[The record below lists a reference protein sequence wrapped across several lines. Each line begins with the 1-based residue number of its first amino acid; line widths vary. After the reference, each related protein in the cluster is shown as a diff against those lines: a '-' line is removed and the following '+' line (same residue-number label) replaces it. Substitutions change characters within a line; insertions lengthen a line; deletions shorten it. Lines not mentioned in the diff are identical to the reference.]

1 MQKNIN
7 MTKNLINRDN
17 KFIAGIEKI
26 RFFPIAPVGGEG
38 CYIIEENGRR
48 LLDFAGSWGAAGLG
62 YSHPAITEAITRASQ
77 SMASSSLLSYA
88 SEPAITLAEELL
100 SIVPGGT
107 PRKVWFGHSGSDAND
122 MIVRLLEASTGRKKF
137 ITFHGAYHGGV
148 TGSMSISGH
157 SSQEHSPKRE
167 GVIYLPYPNPYRP
180 QFDDNLPENIL
191 KRLDEL
197 FDTSCPPKEVAAV
210 FIEPIQSDG
219 GVIVPPYGFMKSL
232 EKRCK
237 TYGIQVVVDEVK
249 VGLGRSGLMHA
260 FEHEDL
266 TPDIISF
273 GKALGGGLPLSAVV
287 GPTELMDFAPAF
299 SIMTASGNPVSVSA
313 GRTVLKTIQNEDLIA
328 NAKFVGKILQEG
340 FKQLANKHELIGDVR
355 GRGLAI
361 GVELVS
367 DRYKD
372 KKAAKLETAKVVY
385 RAYELGLVIFY
396 VGMESNVLELTPPLI
411 MSEKEANLG
420 LEILD
425 KAFTDVSNGLV
436 SESAIEKYKGW

>member
-1 MQKNIN
+1 MS
-7 MTKNLINRDN
+7 KNLIERDARV
-17 KFIAGIEKI
+17 IAGIEKI
-26 RFFPIAPVGGEG
+26 RFFPVAPVGGEG
-38 CYIIEENGRR
+38 CYLIEENGRR

-62 YSHPAITEAITRASQ
+62 YSHPAITEAISKASQ

-100 SIVPGGT
+100 EIVPGNIS
-107 PRKVWFGHSGSDAND
+107 RKVWFGHSGSDAND
-122 MIVRLLEASTGRKKF
+122 MIVRLVEAATGRKRF

-148 TGSMSISGH
+148 SGSMSISGH

-180 QFDDNLPENIL
+180 QFESNLSQNIL
-191 KRLDEL
+191 NKLDEL
-197 FDTSCPPKEVAAV
+197 FNTSCPPNEVAAV

-219 GVIVPPYGFMKSL
+219 GVIVPPPGFMKSL
-232 EKRCK
+232 EERCK
-237 TYGIQVVVDEVK
+237 AHGILVVVDEVK

-260 FEHEDL
+260 FEHDGL
-266 TPDIISF
+266 SPDIISF

-287 GPTELMDFAPAF
+287 GPADLMDFAPAF

-313 GRTVLKTIQNEDLIA
+313 GRTVLKTIQNENLISNA
-328 NAKFVGKILQEG
+328 NIIGKNLQEG
-340 FKQLANKHELIGDVR
+340 FRQLANKHELIGDVR

-361 GVELVS
+361 GVELVKN
-367 DRYKD
+367 RHKD
-372 KKAAKLETAKVVY
+372 KKAAKLETAKIVY

-411 MSEKEANLG
+411 MSEKESNIG

-425 KAFTDVSNGLV
+425 KAFEDVSKGLV
-436 SESAIEKYKGW
+436 SDDAVSNFKGW

>member
-1 MQKNIN
+1 

-180 QFDDNLPENIL
+180 QFDDNLSENIL

>member
-1 MQKNIN
+1 MS
-7 MTKNLINRDN
+7 KNLIERDA
-17 KFIAGIEKI
+17 KVIAGIEKI
-26 RFFPIAPVGGEG
+26 RFFPVAPVGGEG
-38 CYIIEENGRR
+38 CYLIEENGRR

-62 YSHPAITEAITRASQ
+62 YSYPAITEAITKASQ
-77 SMASSSLLSYA
+77 SMASASLLSYA

-100 SIVPGGT
+100 AIVPGNIS
-107 PRKVWFGHSGSDAND
+107 RKVWFGHSGSDAND
-122 MIVRLLEASTGRKKF
+122 MIVRLVESATGRKRF

-148 TGSMSISGH
+148 SGSMSISGH
-157 SSQEHSPKRE
+157 SSQKHSPKRE
-167 GVIYLPYPNPYRP
+167 GVVYLPYPNPYRP
-180 QFDDNLPENIL
+180 QFENNLSENIL
-191 KRLDEL
+191 NKLDEL
-197 FDTSCPPKEVAAV
+197 FHTTCPPKEVAAV

-219 GVIVPPYGFMKSL
+219 GVIVPPSSFMKSL

-237 TYGIQVVVDEVK
+237 EHGILIVVDEVK

-260 FEHEDL
+260 FEHEGL
-266 TPDIISF
+266 APDIVSF

-287 GPTELMDFAPAF
+287 GPAEIMDFAPAF
-299 SIMTASGNPVSVSA
+299 SIMTASGNPVSISA
-313 GRTVLKTIQNEDLIA
+313 GRTVLKTIQNENLIA
-328 NAKFVGKILQEG
+328 NAKFVGKNLQEG

-361 GVELVS
+361 GVELVN
-367 DRYKD
+367 DRYKG

-411 MSEKEANLG
+411 MSEKESNIG

-425 KAFTDVSNGLV
+425 KAFEDVSKGLV
-436 SESAIEKYKGW
+436 SDDAVSNFKGW

>member
-1 MQKNIN
+1 

-100 SIVPGGT
+100 SIVPGGN

-180 QFDDNLPENIL
+180 QFDDNLSENIL

-266 TPDIISF
+266 TPDFISF

>member
-1 MQKNIN
+1 

-100 SIVPGGT
+100 SIVPGDT

-180 QFDDNLPENIL
+180 QFDDNLSENIL

-197 FDTSCPPKEVAAV
+197 FETSCPPKEVAAV

-385 RAYELGLVIFY
+385 RAYELGLIIFY

>member
-137 ITFHGAYHGGV
+137 ITFHGAYHGDV

-180 QFDDNLPENIL
+180 QFDDNLSENIL

-266 TPDIISF
+266 TPDFISF

>member
-1 MQKNIN
+1 

-180 QFDDNLPENIL
+180 QFDDNLSENIL

-219 GVIVPPYGFMKSL
+219 GVIVPPNGFMKSL

>member
-1 MQKNIN
+1 

-100 SIVPGGT
+100 SIVPGDT

-180 QFDDNLPENIL
+180 QFDDNLSENIL

-266 TPDIISF
+266 TPDFISF

>member
-1 MQKNIN
+1 

-100 SIVPGGT
+100 SIVPGDT
-107 PRKVWFGHSGSDAND
+107 SRKVWFGHSGSDAND

-180 QFDDNLPENIL
+180 QFDDNLSENIL

-266 TPDIISF
+266 TPDFISF

>member
-180 QFDDNLPENIL
+180 QFDDNLSENIL

-197 FDTSCPPKEVAAV
+197 FDASCPPKEVAAV

-328 NAKFVGKILQEG
+328 NAKFVGKIFHEHRARRSCRNSPGLMWKSVISIVIRDRTRLEHREG
-340 FKQLANKHELIGDVR
+340 AG
-355 GRGLAI
+355 
-361 GVELVS
+361 
-367 DRYKD
+367 
-372 KKAAKLETAKVVY
+372 
-385 RAYELGLVIFY
+385 FY
-396 VGMESNVLELTPPLI
+396 LT
-411 MSEKEANLG
+411 
-420 LEILD
+420 
-425 KAFTDVSNGLV
+425 
-436 SESAIEKYKGW
+436 

>member
-180 QFDDNLPENIL
+180 QFDDNLSENIL

>member
-180 QFDDNLPENIL
+180 QFDDNLSENIL

-266 TPDIISF
+266 TPDFISF

>member
-1 MQKNIN
+1 

-100 SIVPGGT
+100 SIVPGDT

-180 QFDDNLPENIL
+180 QFDDNLSENIL

-197 FDTSCPPKEVAAV
+197 FDASCPPKEVAAV

-266 TPDIISF
+266 TPDFISF

>member
-1 MQKNIN
+1 M
-7 MTKNLINRDN
+7 NLINRDE
-17 KFIAGIEKI
+17 KVIAGIEKI
-26 RFFPIAPVGGEG
+26 RFFPVAPIGGDG

-62 YSHPAITEAITRASQ
+62 YSHPAITEAISKASQ

-100 SIVPGGT
+100 EIVPGNIS
-107 PRKVWFGHSGSDAND
+107 RKVWFGHSGSDAND
-122 MIVRLLEASTGRKKF
+122 MIVRLVEAATGRKRF

-148 TGSMSISGH
+148 SGSMSISGH

-180 QFDDNLPENIL
+180 QFESNLSQNIL
-191 KRLDEL
+191 NKLDEL
-197 FDTSCPPKEVAAV
+197 FNTSCPPNEVAAV

-219 GVIVPPYGFMKSL
+219 GVIVPPPGFMKSL
-232 EKRCK
+232 EERCK
-237 TYGIQVVVDEVK
+237 AHGILVVVDEVK

-260 FEHEDL
+260 FEHDGL
-266 TPDIISF
+266 SPDIISF

-287 GPTELMDFAPAF
+287 GPADLMDFAPAF

-313 GRTVLKTIQNEDLIA
+313 GRTVLKTIQNENLISNA
-328 NAKFVGKILQEG
+328 NIIGKNLQEG
-340 FKQLANKHELIGDVR
+340 FRQLANKHELIGDVR

-361 GVELVS
+361 GVELVKN
-367 DRYKD
+367 RNKD
-372 KKAAKLETAKVVY
+372 KKAAKLETAKIVY

-411 MSEKEANLG
+411 MSEKESNIG

-425 KAFTDVSNGLV
+425 KAFEDVSKGLV
-436 SESAIEKYKGW
+436 SDDAVSNFKGW